1 MAETTAD
8 VANTTQT
15 STASAGASPISDAAT
30 VASGSQASATA
41 SADTTSQSAY
51 SQDDIFSSTLDL
63 REPGTKRRSPYSAGG
78 EDNDS
83 SDLTADAASDADAS
97 LTDSTTADGQSP
109 ADATE
114 ANTETSDAAPAGDA
128 SFDADLLANAQWY
141 GFTEEDAKAFGTP
154 DALRRVLTAM
164 DRRAL
169 SDATKSQSQPNA
181 AVEGEATQQPQA
193 TEASTAA
200 DAKQSEVSLAQ
211 LTGDVEKFNLEPLLE
226 GWDEDTKKLFS
237 QLNDHYDTQMRKI
250 AAQAKAVSPVNEQV
264 AQLSERFQALEQF
277 RLQAE
282 GERIEQEFDGL
293 FNSVGAEYADAF
305 GKGTGRELRA
315 DSKELQTR
323 KELVQEMFALRDADE
338 RFGRPPMTNKQLFNR
353 ALAVRFFDKSK
364 DLAVKQVKAEVAQ
377 RKSQSVAK
385 PTQRRSAPVTGEKA
399 AANFV
404 NQFFKE
410 RGVDLDASSSELLSD
425 YS

>member
-1 MAETTAD
+1 MAENTAD

-15 STASAGASPISDAAT
+15 PTASAGASQVSDAAT

-63 REPGTKRRSPYSAGG
+63 PEPGAKRRSPYSAGG
-78 EDNDS
+78 DENDS
-83 SDLTADAASDADAS
+83 SDLTDNSADS
-97 LTDSTTADGQSP
+97 LTDGITADGQSQEDST
-109 ADATE
+109 AATDTT
-114 ANTETSDAAPAGDA
+114 AAAPAGDA
-128 SFDADLLANAQWY
+128 AEFDADLLANAQWY
-141 GFTEEDAKAFGTP
+141 GFTEDDANAFGSP

-169 SDATKSQSQPNA
+169 SDAKPPQSQQAA
-181 AVEGEATQQPQA
+181 AVEGEAQQQTQA
-193 TEASTAA
+193 TEAAPAA

-226 GWDEDTKKLFS
+226 GWDEDTKKLFT
-237 QLNDHYDTQMRKI
+237 QLNDHVDTQLRKI
-250 AAQAKAVSPVNEQV
+250 AAKAQSVAPVNEQV
-264 AQLSERFQALEQF
+264 AQLAERFQALEQF

-293 FNSVGAEYADAF
+293 FNSKADEYADVF
-305 GKGTGRELRA
+305 GKGAGRELRA
-315 DSKELQTR
+315 DSKEMQAR

-377 RKSQSVAK
+377 RKSQSLAK
-385 PTQRRSAPVTGEKA
+385 PTQRRSTPVTGEKA

-404 NQFFKE
+404 NQFLKD
-410 RGVDLDASSSELLSD
+410 RGVDIDASSSELLAE
-425 YS
+425 YGG

>member
-1 MAETTAD
+1 MAENTAD

-15 STASAGASPISDAAT
+15 PTASAGASQVSDAAT

-63 REPGTKRRSPYSAGG
+63 PEPGAKRRSKYSAGG
-78 EDNDS
+78 EENDS
-83 SDLTADAASDADAS
+83 SDLSVADAADS
-97 LTDSTTADGQSP
+97 LTDEITADGQSQEDST
-109 ADATE
+109 AATDTT
-114 ANTETSDAAPAGDA
+114 AAAPAGDA
-128 SFDADLLANAQWY
+128 AEFDADLLANAQWY
-141 GFTEEDAKAFGTP
+141 GFTEDDAKAFGSP

-169 SDATKSQSQPNA
+169 SDAQPPQSQQAA
-181 AVEGEATQQPQA
+181 AVEGEAQQQTQA
-193 TEASTAA
+193 TEAAPAA
-200 DAKQSEVSLAQ
+200 DAKQPEVSLAQ

-226 GWDEDTKKLFS
+226 GWDEDTKKLFT
-237 QLNDHYDTQMRKI
+237 QLNDHYDAQMRKV
-250 AAQAKAVSPVNEQV
+250 AAKAQAVAPVNEQV
-264 AQLSERFQALEQF
+264 AQLAERFQALEQF

-293 FNSVGAEYADAF
+293 FNSKADEYADVF
-305 GKGTGRELRA
+305 GKGAGRELRA
-315 DSKELQTR
+315 DSKEMQAR

-377 RKSQSVAK
+377 RKSQSLAK

-404 NQFFKE
+404 NQFLKD
-410 RGVDLDASSSELLSD
+410 RGVDIDASTSELLAE
-425 YS
+425 YGG